1 MEQPLPMLGNRPIV
15 TNYHLR
21 RSVGVGRERS
31 LQHLLEQN
39 ETNFAVAPTKKRPA
53 TEPCARKVRVADV
66 AGTESVTSISTS
78 PMACNMRDAIRNN
91 MH

>member
-21 RSVGVGRERS
+21 RSVGVGFERS

-53 TEPCARKVRVADV
+53 TEPCTWEARVTDV
-66 AGTESVTSISTS
+66 AGTESDLQLDV
-78 PMACNMRDAIRNN
+78 PDGMQRDATRNN
-91 MH
+91 IR

>member
-21 RSVGVGRERS
+21 RSVGVGFESS

-39 ETNFAVAPTKKRPA
+39 ETNFAVPPTRRDQP
-53 TEPCARKVRVADV
+53 
-66 AGTESVTSISTS
+66 TSH
-78 PMACNMRDAIRNN
+78 ALGKYV
-91 MH
+91 

>member
-21 RSVGVGRERS
+21 RSVGVGLERS
-31 LQHLLEQN
+31 LQHLLERN
-39 ETNFAVAPTKKRPA
+39 ERCKKRPA

-66 AGTESVTSISTS
+66 AGTESVTSNSTS
-78 PMACNMRDAIRNN
+78 PMACSMRDAIRNN